1 MTCLIPLVMA
11 KLRQVYL
18 QSLLLICLAL
28 GGCDA
33 LPNTQLNCGD
43 IACTS
48 LPVREIVVTPE
59 VNASG
64 DTARIVLNPM
74 YEDYLYVFLN
84 SSEDSGDYVEEGV
97 DNGVLTNSVHWVA
110 KEVSDPSIANLRGC
124 TLNPLPGYSQNCLRY
139 TTTVIP

>member
-1 MTCLIPLVMA
+1 MPKKMTCLIPLVMA

-59 VNASG
+59 VIASG
-64 DTARIVLNPM
+64 DTARIELNPI
-74 YEDYLYVFLN
+74 YEDYLYVFRGISFDLGEFVEAGV
-84 SSEDSGDYVEEGV
+84 EDGIQ
-97 DNGVLTNSVHWVA
+97 TNIAHWVA
-110 KEVSDPSIANLRGC
+110 KVVSDTSIANHKDVPRIL
-124 TLNPLPGYSQNCLRY
+124 SQDIIEIVAVLQ
-139 TTTVIP
+139 